1 MLFTKLKLI
10 SATTLVLAAAVT
22 GAAALAPRSEHPE
35 SGYGRASGGPE
46 PTQKGVPTQKAT
58 PPRKAQK
65 SKAKRAA
72 SFKTG
77 AEAKGIVQ
85 SGSKLKSIA
94 LGIHA
99 YMEANANAFP
109 TPAIS
114 SEGKPLLSWR
124 VAILPYIGETEK
136 ELYAEFKLDEPWDSR
151 HNKALLS
158 RMPKIYAPVV
168 KPKVQKYETF
178 YQGFVGTGALFER
191 RQKVGI
197 AGVTDGTVNTLM
209 VVEAEKPVPWTK
221 PEDLSFDA
229 NKPLP
234 KLGGQFKAGFA
245 AATAVGAIHFFKKTI
260 DPSKLKS
267 LITRNG
273 SEIVDITAEG
283 EPIQVPDANR

>member
-10 SATTLVLAAAVT
+10 SVTTVLLTAAAT
-22 GAAALAPRSEHPE
+22 GAAALVPLEELTGAGSARS
-35 SGYGRASGGPE
+35 SGGPE
-46 PTQKGVPTQKAT
+46 PSQKGVPTEKA
-58 PPRKAQK
+58 PPARKPAK

-72 SFKTG
+72 SFKSG

-85 SGSKLKSIA
+85 SGSNLKSIA
-94 LGIHA
+94 LGVHA

-136 ELYAEFKLDEPWDSR
+136 ALYSEFKLDEPWDSP

-168 KPKVQKYETF
+168 KPKVEKYETY
-178 YQGFVGTGALFER
+178 YQGFVGTGALFEE

-221 PEDLSFDA
+221 PEDLSFDP

-245 AATAVGAIHFFKKTI
+245 AATADGAIHFIQKTI

-273 SEIVDITAEG
+273 GEIGEISDVSEA
-283 EPIQVPDANR
+283 IQVPG